1 MNAGKKVMNKINA
14 SFVIVI
20 LLLVAGCSR
29 FTADNKAKPTPTP
42 TNYSTPIAENSV
54 EPTNQSNKAN
64 DNSQITKSGD
74 KDIAE
79 LEEKVR
85 KDPKDNQAYFQLGKK
100 YQSLKNEGKAIDSY
114 KKAIEI
120 KPDFV
125 EANYELGRLYFNK
138 KDFETSLPYLQKAA
152 KLKDTS
158 PEYLIALGDN
168 YRELKRCNF
177 AIPPYGNSVN
187 YNDKIP
193 AAYYGMGLCYL
204 ELDNRQSA
212 ETQLRSL
219 EKLDKNLANQLKN
232 KIAQYK

>member
-1 MNAGKKVMNKINA
+1 MNKINA
-14 SFVIVI
+14 SIVIVI
-20 LLLVAGCSR
+20 LFLVAGCSR
-29 FTADNKAKPTPTP
+29 FAADNKVKPTQTP
-42 TNYSTPIAENSV
+42 TTYSTPIAEQSV
-54 EPTNQSNKAN
+54 EPTNQANKAN

-74 KDIAE
+74 KDVAE

-120 KPDFV
+120 KPDFI
-125 EANYELGRLYFNK
+125 EANYELGKLYFDK

-168 YRELKRCNF
+168 YRQLKRCNF